1 VGALAAP
8 GAAALNGTT
17 AASPPVYW
25 DDAQKAG
32 GVKAN
37 GAYSVAVANDGT
49 VFVAGYFTGTA
60 YFPSSADDSIAL
72 TATGGGNDYDG
83 FVAALNK
90 DDSYFAWAQKVGGI
104 GGDEA
109 NSVAVAEDGTVLTT
123 GYFQGTAYFPISADD
138 SIALTATGG
147 VDDYDV
153 FVAALN
159 TDDSYFAWAQ
169 KAGGTD
175 EYDAYSVAVAQD
187 GTVLVTGYVGGT
199 AYFPTSTDESIALTS
214 AGGKDIFVAAL
225 NKDDSYFA
233 WAQRAGGATADEGYT
248 VAVAKDDTVVVTG
261 YFTGTAYFP
270 TGAGADDSIAL
281 VSPAQSDI
289 FVAALNTDDSYFAWA
304 QKAGGLGD
312 NVGNSVAVAPDGTVL
327 VTGYFKGTSYFPT
340 VDDSIAL
347 NATAGSADYDVFVAA
362 LSADDSY
369 FAWAQ
374 KAGGNTSGDYGYSV
388 AVAGDGTVL
397 ISGNFQGSAYFPTGA
412 DSDDSIALTAAGS
425 NTDVFVAALNKDD
438 SYFAWAQKAGG
449 AADDEGYAVTVA
461 SDGTI
466 VVAGAFGDTA
476 YFPSGADDS
485 LALTSLGS
493 SNLFVGWLNRPATPT
508 PPTPVTFPPGAPT
521 AVTGLP
527 EDAQVM
533 VSWTPPSSSGSFPI
547 STYQVAATPS
557 GKGCLVQAPALSC
570 MVTGLTND
578 TDYTFTTRALN
589 GAGWGPFSAASDP
602 VTPQAPVVVSLL
614 ITGTRGDVRGKPG
627 VIVTGTS
634 TGLDMGAILQPRVK
648 LAGQPTYQQGTA
660 SILVDAT
667 GGFTWQRRTGKKV
680 YVYIATE
687 DKSQRSNRII
697 IRP

>member
-1 VGALAAP
+1 
-8 GAAALNGTT
+8 
-17 AASPPVYW
+17 VYW
-25 DDAQKAG
+25 DDAQQAG

-37 GAYSVAVANDGT
+37 GAYSVDVANDGT
-49 VFVAGYFTGTA
+49 VFVAGYFAGTA
-60 YFPSSADDSIAL
+60 NFPSGADESIAL
-72 TATGGGNDYDG
+72 TATGGADDTDG

-90 DDSYFAWAQKVGGI
+90 GDSYFAWAQKVGGI

-109 NSVAVAEDGTVLTT
+109 YSVAVAEDGTVLTT
-123 GYFQGTAYFPISADD
+123 GYFTGTAYFPSGADD

-147 VDDYDV
+147 ADDYDGFVAALNKDDSYFSWVQKVGGIGGDEANSVAVAENGTVLTTGYFQGTAYFPSSADESIALTATGGADDYDV

-187 GTVLVTGYVGGT
+187 GTV
-199 AYFPTSTDESIALTS
+199 
-214 AGGKDIFVAAL
+214 
-225 NKDDSYFA
+225 
-233 WAQRAGGATADEGYT
+233 
-248 VAVAKDDTVVVTG
+248 VVTG
-261 YFTGTAYFP
+261 YFKGTAYFP

-281 VSPAQSDI
+281 VSPRLSDI

-327 VTGYFKGTSYFPT
+327 VTGYFMGTSYFPT

-374 KAGGNTSGDYGYSV
+374 KAGGTRPDYGYSV

-397 ISGNFQGSAYFPTGA
+397 ISGNLEGSAYFPTGA
-412 DSDDSIALTAAGS
+412 GSDDSIALTAGGS

-493 SNLFVGWLNRPATPT
+493 SDLFVGWLNRPATPT

-547 STYQVAATPS
+547 STYQVTATPS

-634 TGLDMGAILQPRVK
+634 TGLDVGAILRPWVK
-648 LAGQPTYQQGTA
+648 LAGHTTYQQGTA

-697 IRP
+697 ILP